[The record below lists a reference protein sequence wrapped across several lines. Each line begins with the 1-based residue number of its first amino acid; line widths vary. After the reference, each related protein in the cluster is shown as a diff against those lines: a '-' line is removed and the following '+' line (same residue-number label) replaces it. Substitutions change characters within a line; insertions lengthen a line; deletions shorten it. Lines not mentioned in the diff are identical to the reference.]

1 MVLETIL
8 PCVLKK
14 TQGRREKLWALMQR
28 YDTDLVRAPFIRLK
42 ATKWHKLD
50 ISSSIGS
57 IVNLIYIKTNFLHPN
72 WLAHTFYVKST
83 ILYSY
88 QFKILK
94 R

>member
-1 MVLETIL
+1 MLQAYG
-8 PCVLKK
+8 
-14 TQGRREKLWALMQR
+14 QGRREKLWALMQR

-72 WLAHTFYVKST
+72 WLARTFYVKST
-83 ILYSY
+83 KHIY
-88 QFKILK
+88 KIYNPLDLSI
-94 R
+94 